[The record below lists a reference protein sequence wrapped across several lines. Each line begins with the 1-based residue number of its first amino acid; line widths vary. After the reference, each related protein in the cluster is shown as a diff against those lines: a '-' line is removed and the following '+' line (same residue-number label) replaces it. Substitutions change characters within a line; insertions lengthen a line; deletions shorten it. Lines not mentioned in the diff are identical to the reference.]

1 MDLKIRNFEA
11 KDKDGID
18 RIRQAI
24 EHESGKADLKK
35 IEEAYYV
42 AEHEGEVV
50 GYILSYILTG
60 SFGVDKSAW
69 IATIGIDPRFM
80 GQGIGKQ
87 LADQTLRHF
96 QEQGI
101 KTVYASI
108 RWDAIDILSFFKALG
123 FDRSAFINLK
133 KDTGSDPGGAG

>member
-1 MDLKIRNFEA
+1 MDLKIRNFES
-11 KDKDGID
+11 KDRDGIN
-18 RIRQAI
+18 RIRAAI
-24 EHESGKADLKK
+24 EHESGRGDLKN
-35 IEEAYYV
+35 IEEAYFV
-42 AEHEGEVV
+42 AEREGEVV

-60 SFGVDKSAW
+60 SFGVGKSAW

-96 QEQGI
+96 QKQGI
-101 KTVYASI
+101 QTVYASI
-108 RWDAIDILSFFKALG
+108 RWDATDILSFFKALG

-133 KDTGSDPGGAG
+133 KDTSDHAGG